1 MLMDTLPVD
10 LAPPPDLRR
19 VGVHPDHWY
28 PIAWSKELKRGRPLG
43 VRFAGQPI
51 VLVRPEKGA
60 IFALEDRCAHRQ
72 VPLSDGVL
80 DKSGLRCGYHG
91 WTYAPD
97 GKCVEVPYLGKCKL
111 PNGVRAYPCREA
123 AGLIFVFPGCPAR
136 ADSTAFP
143 SLDAASDR
151 RFRTRR
157 FGREVG
163 CHYTFM
169 HENLTDMNHQFLH
182 RRHMGQMRP
191 RHRGMRIG
199 DDWMEVDYTFGR
211 EAGKQP
217 LAEAAILGQR
227 RKTGQNNHRDLMT
240 IRTQYPYQILKIW
253 TSGELPVMDL
263 WICYVPLDKAQRRN
277 RTFGLLSIQRP
288 KAVPLLLDLAWPV
301 LVWFTENIFREDRHI
316 VEQEQAAHDDQG
328 ADMNQE
334 VFPAIR
340 ELRALLTRCG
350 QLQT

>member
-1 MLMDTLPVD
+1 
-10 LAPPPDLRR
+10 
-19 VGVHPDHWY
+19 
-28 PIAWSKELKRGRPLG
+28 
-43 VRFAGQPI
+43 
-51 VLVRPEKGA
+51 VRPKQGA
-60 IFALEDRCAHRQ
+60 VFALDDRCAHRQ
-72 VPLSDGVL
+72 VPLSDGVV
-80 DKSGLRCGYHG
+80 DGGGLRCGYHG

-97 GKCVEVPYLGKCKL
+97 GACVDVPYLGKCKL
-111 PNGVRAYPCREA
+111 PNGVRAYPCRES
-123 AGLIFVFPGCPAR
+123 AGLIFIFPGCPAR
-136 ADSTAFP
+136 AASTEFP
-143 SLDAASDR
+143 VLDAATDR

-199 DDWMEVDYTFGR
+199 ETWMEVDYTFGR
-211 EAGKQP
+211 ESGKQP

-227 RKTGQNNHRDLMT
+227 RRTGENNHRDLMT

-253 TSGELPVMDL
+253 TNGDLPVMDL
-263 WICYVPLDKAQRRN
+263 WICYVPVDKDQRRN

-288 KAVPLLLDLAWPV
+288 KAVPFVLDLAWPV
-301 LVWFTENIFREDRHI
+301 LIWFTENIFREDRHI
-316 VEQEQAAHDDQG
+316 VEQEQAAHDEQG
-328 ADMNQE
+328 ADRNQE

-350 QLQT
+350 LPQV